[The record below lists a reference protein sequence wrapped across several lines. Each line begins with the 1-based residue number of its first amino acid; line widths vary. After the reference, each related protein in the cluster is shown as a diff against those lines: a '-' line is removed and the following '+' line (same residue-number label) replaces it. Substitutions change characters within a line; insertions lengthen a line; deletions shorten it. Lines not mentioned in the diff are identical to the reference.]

1 MANVPLHGVLFV
13 SYILTLCQT
22 KLIFFAHPKR
32 TMEIKHAQSPWL
44 RIIWFKK
51 EIKKS
56 HVVSYMR
63 PAFLVGLWQKT
74 LGVKLKM
81 IDKNKK
87 GLISVINQSFMDL
100 SDSWHRIVSMST
112 VSVESWSLQIKHQ
125 FFIILTGYMSCSLL
139 LSRKFSQYRQIL
151 YKKKKCRKYKWLF
164 QERSIQE
171 GCFLSVYR

>member
-1 MANVPLHGVLFV
+1 
-13 SYILTLCQT
+13 
-22 KLIFFAHPKR
+22 
-32 TMEIKHAQSPWL
+32 
-44 RIIWFKK
+44 
-51 EIKKS
+51 
-56 HVVSYMR
+56 
-63 PAFLVGLWQKT
+63 
-74 LGVKLKM
+74 M

-151 YKKKKCRKYKWLF
+151 YKKKNAENTSGYSKRDLF
-164 QERSIQE
+164 RRAAFCQFTDKLYYMSPSS
-171 GCFLSVYR
+171 FLSLPNFLQRQFKCMTSAVSCIFFLTFG